1 MFNKN
6 DVSKIRETVE
16 SWEATKVKKALE
28 KFPERKETFKNSS
41 EILIMKEI
49 WEYLLSIHSLEAF
62 KIPCTEVDSGQ

>member
-28 KFPERKETFKNSS
+28 KFPERKETFK
-41 EILIMKEI
+41 LIG
-49 WEYLLSIHSLEAF
+49 
-62 KIPCTEVDSGQ
+62 D